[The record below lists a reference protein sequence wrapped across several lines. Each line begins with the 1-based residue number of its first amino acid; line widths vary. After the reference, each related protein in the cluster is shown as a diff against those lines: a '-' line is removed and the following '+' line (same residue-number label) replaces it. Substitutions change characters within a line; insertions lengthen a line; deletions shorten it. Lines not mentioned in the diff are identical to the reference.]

1 MKGTAQVHGR
11 LGKDAEVKNF
21 ENGRSVI
28 EFSVASNIY
37 YRKDGE
43 LQTKTDWH
51 DAKIFV
57 KEVNDDFVARLTK
70 GTEITLFGGISYNE
84 YTPENGPAQKR
95 MFIDARPGDVA
106 VCGGSPEQTEEEESS
121 KEEQA

>member
-1 MKGTAQVHGR
+1 MKGTAQLPRSFRKH
-11 LGKDAEVKNF
+11 AEVKNF

-106 VCGGSPEQTEEEESS
+106 VCGGSPAQSEEDESS
-121 KEEQA
+121 EDSKV